1 MNKNVLGLVLIPFI
15 LSGCVKKTEE
25 KNTEKVENTAT
36 TKVKE
41 LPPKE
46 ENAIPAMIARNFVV
60 KFEQPKICGPNP
72 DVEGIVCTSKEAIAL
87 KSNINWI
94 DQIIDKE
101 IRKDYADAL
110 TPPSEKQKQLNQTQ
124 AEGLNN
130 WSDSVVYRFNGQ
142 FGQYVQISK
151 VSSEYSGGAH
161 GISTFEDYVFD
172 LKSKKR
178 IRLKDIVVTGKMN
191 ALKDELWKQYE
202 YWCQEKDMEP
212 YISKEDFKVS
222 ENFYINQSG
231 GITFDFQLYELAPYV
246 LGPVS
251 LELHDTDQ
259 LIKPEFLPPMP
270 VLKTEV

>member
-15 LSGCVKKTEE
+15 LSGCVKKAEE

-36 TKVKE
+36 TNVKE

-130 WSDSVVYRFNGQ
+130 WSDSVAYRFNGQ
-142 FGQYVQISK
+142 FGQYVQLSK

-178 IRLKDIVVTGKMN
+178 IGLKDIVVTGKMN

-231 GITFDFQLYELAPYV
+231 GITFDFQLYELAPYAV
-246 LGPVS
+246 GPVS
-251 LELHDTDQ
+251 LELSDTDQ
-259 LIKPEFLPPMP
+259 LIKSDFLPPMP

>member
-15 LSGCVKKTEE
+15 LSGCVKKAEE
-25 KNTEKVENTAT
+25 KTTEKIEKTPT

-41 LPPKE
+41 PPPKE
-46 ENAIPAMIARNFVV
+46 ENVIPAMIVRNFVV
-60 KFEQPKICGPNP
+60 KFEQPKFCGPNP

-142 FGQYVQISK
+142 FGQYVQLSK

-178 IRLKDIVVTGKMN
+178 IGLKDIVVTGKMN

-259 LIKPEFLPPMP
+259 LIKPEFLPPRP

>member
-15 LSGCVKKTEE
+15 LSGCVKKAEE
-25 KNTEKVENTAT
+25 KTTEKVENTAT

-72 DVEGIVCTSKEAIAL
+72 DVEGIVCTSKEVIAL

-130 WSDSVVYRFNGQ
+130 WSDSVAYRFNGQ
-142 FGQYVQISK
+142 FGQYVQLSK

-178 IRLKDIVVTGKMN
+178 IGLKDIVVTGKMN

-231 GITFDFQLYELAPYV
+231 GITFDFQLYELAPYAA
-246 LGPVS
+246 GPVS
-251 LELHDTDQ
+251 LELSDTDQ
-259 LIKPEFLPPMP
+259 LIKSDFLPPMP

>member
-1 MNKNVLGLVLIPFI
+1 MNKNVLGLVLLPFI
-15 LSGCVKKTEE
+15 LSGCVKKAEE
-25 KNTEKVENTAT
+25 KTTEKVEKTPT

-41 LPPKE
+41 LPQKE
-46 ENAIPAMIARNFVV
+46 ENVIPAMIARNFVV

-130 WSDSVVYRFNGQ
+130 WSESVVYHFNGQ
-142 FGQYVQISK
+142 FGQYVQLSK
-151 VSSEYSGGAH
+151 VSSEYSDGAH

-178 IRLKDIVVTGKMN
+178 IGLKDIVVTGKMN

-259 LIKPEFLPPMP
+259 LIKPEFLPPRP
-270 VLKTEV
+270 ALKTEV

>member
-15 LSGCVKKTEE
+15 FSGCVKKAEE
-25 KNTEKVENTAT
+25 KTTDKVENTAI

-46 ENAIPAMIARNFVV
+46 ENVIPAMIARNFVV
-60 KFEQPKICGPNP
+60 KFEQPKICGLNP

-94 DQIIDKE
+94 DEIIDKE

-130 WSDSVVYRFNGQ
+130 WSDSVAYRFNGQ
-142 FGQYVQISK
+142 FGQYVQLSK
-151 VSSEYSGGAH
+151 ASSEYSGGAH

-178 IRLKDIVVTGKMN
+178 IGLKDIVVTGKMN

-270 VLKTEV
+270 ALKTEV

>member
-15 LSGCVKKTEE
+15 FSGCVKKAEE
-25 KNTEKVENTAT
+25 KTTDKVENTAI

-94 DQIIDKE
+94 DEIIDKE
-101 IRKDYADAL
+101 IRKDYANAL

-130 WSDSVVYRFNGQ
+130 WSDSVAYRFNGQ

-151 VSSEYSGGAH
+151 VISEYSGGAH

-178 IRLKDIVVTGKMN
+178 IGLKDIVVTGKMN

-231 GITFDFQLYELAPYV
+231 GITFDFQIYELAPYV

-251 LELHDTDQ
+251 LELDDTDQ
-259 LIKPEFLPPMP
+259 LIKPEFLPPRP
-270 VLKTEV
+270 ALKTEV